1 MNNEQALSEIV
12 SVILITSLVV
22 IIAGILLVTVLGMVV
37 VPQKTAF
44 IAIDITDPEIGNKGF
59 IRICNQGGD
68 TGCLNQ
74 TGHEDNHIG
83 IYLDTTSGSH
93 RALPVL
99 GLDLF
104 SPGSTLYV
112 YNRYGTYTITS
123 NLIDLQS
130 SHVQSV
136 EEGAITV
143 RVVDEKTK
151 VLVAEWKRTTG
162 GVPSVFPPLI
172 LSEDFDSGSSGW
184 TITGDV
190 NSYTGEPKRGTNSI
204 QMKGGGQ
211 IKRTISTARYK
222 TITVSFAMGAS
233 SIEGSE
239 KIRAFWSADGS
250 AWTVLKIIDDGDP
263 EEDGQLH
270 DFTYALPA
278 AASNNPNFTLWF
290 GNTGANSND
299 YGYIDNVVVSGIPI
313 G

>member
-1 MNNEQALSEIV
+1 M

-74 TGHEDNHIG
+74 TDHEDNPIG
-83 IYLDTTSGSH
+83 IYLDTASGSH

-104 SPGSTLYV
+104 SPGETLYV
-112 YNRYGTYTITS
+112 YNRYGTYKITS

-136 EEGAITV
+136 EEGAVTV

-151 VLVAEWKRTTG
+151 VLVAGWKRTTG

-172 LSEDFDSGSSGW
+172 LSEDFDSGLSGW

-190 NSYTGEPKRGTNSI
+190 NSYAGEPKKGTNSI
-204 QMKGGGQ
+204 RMANGGGIQ
-211 IKRTISTARYK
+211 RTIPTTGYSS
-222 TITVSFAMGAS
+222 ITVSFAMGTSPIKSGELQARWS
-233 SIEGSE
+233 SNG
-239 KIRAFWSADGS
+239 F
-250 AWTVLKIIDDGDP
+250 AWTVPEKIKDGDAD
-263 EEDGQLH
+263 EDGQLH
-270 DFTYALPA
+270 DFSWTLSTE
-278 AASNNPNFTLWF
+278 ASNNPNFALWF
-290 GNTGANSND
+290 RNTGTGTDD

>member
-12 SVILITSLVV
+12 SVILIISLVV
-22 IIAGILLVTVLGMVV
+22 IIAGIFLVTILGMVV
-37 VPQKTAF
+37 VPQKSAF

-74 TGHEDNHIG
+74 TDHEDNPIG
-83 IYLDTTSGSH
+83 IYLDTASGSH

-104 SPGSTLYV
+104 RPGETLYV
-112 YNRYGTYTITS
+112 YNRYGTYKITS

-136 EEGAITV
+136 EEGAVTV

-172 LSEDFDSGSSGW
+172 LSEDFDSGLSGW

-190 NSYTGEPKRGTNSI
+190 NSYAGEPKKGTNSV

-211 IKRTISTARYK
+211 IKRTISTAGYK
-222 TITVSFAMGAS
+222 AITVSFAMGAS

-239 KIRAFWSADGS
+239 KVRALWSADGS
-250 AWTVLKIIDDGDP
+250 AWTVLKIIDDGDT
-263 EEDGQLH
+263 EEDNQLH

-278 AASNNPNFTLWF
+278 SASNNPNFILWF

-299 YGYIDNVVVSGIPI
+299 YGYIDNVIISGTPL
-313 G
+313 